1 MIRRRERMPRHKYKE
16 WSFFWQNARKSK
28 IYWTKELSIYKI
40 VASMFLLVIVFN
52 TNQAMSHHGP
62 RLPEPMVFDLVL
74 PLGAK
79 QHEYGLNALA
89 QYNFADNVVEHN
101 PEIEYVFTDGYAI
114 ELELPMENTAVKE
127 FKVALQGTF
136 NFFHSNKFIHGW

>member
-1 MIRRRERMPRHKYKE
+1 M
-16 WSFFWQNARKSK
+16 
-28 IYWTKELSIYKI
+28 SIYKTLTS
-40 VASMFLLVIVFN
+40 VFLLIIGFN
-52 TNQAMSHHGP
+52 ANYVMSHHGP

-79 QHEYGLNALA
+79 QHEYELNALA
-89 QYNFADNVVEHN
+89 QYNFADDVVEYN

-114 ELELPMENTAVKE
+114 ELELLMENTAVKE

-136 NFFHSNKFIHGW
+136 NFFHSSKFTHGWQSLRSFIKTAKHLKMICCMCLDTSSIKIGAC